1 MGSKRNF
8 SRASITKLDR
18 KLSIIPGAWM
28 ICNMF
33 FGADSFFGLDLY
45 CIVSI
50 FIPLYQ
56 CKVVLSAT
64 VDLNECGAD
73 KVLSYSLSRD

>member
-1 MGSKRNF
+1 
-8 SRASITKLDR
+8 
-18 KLSIIPGAWM
+18 M
-28 ICNMF
+28 ICNLF